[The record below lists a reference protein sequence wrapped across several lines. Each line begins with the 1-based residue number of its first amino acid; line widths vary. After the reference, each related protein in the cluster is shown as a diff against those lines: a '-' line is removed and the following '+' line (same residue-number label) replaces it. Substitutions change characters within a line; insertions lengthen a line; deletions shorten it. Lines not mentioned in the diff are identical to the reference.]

1 MSEER
6 LEVLKM
12 VAEGKITAEEGES
25 LLRTLDT
32 LDGSEQDSEEQS
44 PSEGEQE
51 GFVELLKAGAES
63 LKDQGGLS
71 REFRR
76 VLRNSARDME
86 RGTRRHRGRNHR
98 ACYEEPRVQMSL
110 ETGEKFDLG
119 IDSRHGD
126 IEVRSWA
133 KNSFQIDYQITA
145 WAEDEE
151 TAKEIASE
159 IEVQIDSDKDAS
171 DRATR
176 ASITTN
182 YPEEWGLWRNSG
194 PRARVDYWLVVP
206 QQTNLE
212 LDNRHGNVSV
222 DDLRGTTTISNRHG
236 NVSLHAIAG
245 DLNLDTHHGNVEAD
259 SIQGNVCFKGGHG
272 NAELGKVGGNLEGDY
287 RHGHLELD
295 EVGGDLTL
303 KDRHGNTV
311 VHSVG
316 GVIWVDKSHGRIE
329 LRGVRDTF
337 HINANHVNIHLDVVS
352 PLGGDCVIKGHHAK
366 VDLIAPAD
374 TFASI
379 QASTHHGSISSEF
392 EGNLTKGKR
401 SQQFTAT
408 PNTDGATLQI
418 ANHHGRINL
427 RRRGAVVSEDARE
440 GDNPIEQSV

>member
-1 MSEER
+1 M
-6 LEVLKM
+6 VILKM
-12 VAEGKITAEEGES
+12 VAEGKITVEEGES
-25 LLRTLDT
+25 LLQTLDT
-32 LDGSEQDSEEQS
+32 PDESKQDSAEQS
-44 PSEGEQE
+44 TSEGEGE
-51 GFVELLKAGAES
+51 SFVELLKSGAAS

-71 REFRR
+71 REFSR
-76 VLRNSARDME
+76 VLRNSARGIKRE
-86 RGTRRHRGRNHR
+86 TRRYRGGGHRVYH
-98 ACYEEPRVQMSL
+98 EEPRAQVQL

-133 KNSFQIDYQITA
+133 RNSLQIDYQITA

-159 IEVQIDSDKDAS
+159 IEIRIEPEKDAS

-222 DDLRGTTTISNRHG
+222 DDLRGTTTISNQHG
-236 NVSLHAIAG
+236 NVSLHAIEG
-245 DLNLDTHHGNVEAD
+245 DLNLDAHHGNVEAD
-259 SIQGNVCFKGGHG
+259 SIQGSVCFKGGHG

-337 HINANHVNIHLDVVS
+337 HINANHANIHLDVVS
-352 PLGGDCVIKGHHAK
+352 PLSGDCVIKGHHAK

-374 TFASI
+374 AFASI
-379 QASTHHGSISSEF
+379 QASTHHGNISSEF
-392 EGNLTKGKR
+392 EGDLTKKKWD
-401 SQQFTAT
+401 QQFM
-408 PNTDGATLQI
+408 ATLSENGANLQVT
-418 ANHHGRINL
+418 NHHGRIDL
-427 RRRGAVVSEDARE
+427 HRRGAVASEDIHEVDRT
-440 GDNPIEQSV
+440 IEQSV